1 MCPECLSDN
10 VETWEYDYGV
20 CPQTGY
26 HDAGERFK
34 CHDCG
39 ATGDADDLVL
49 REGEDSSEP
58 SKERAPEE
66 MSEPCT
72 SWSVGSLPAAGGGG

>member
-1 MCPECLSDN
+1 MCPDCLSDN

-49 REGEDSSEP
+49 RDDEDSIEP
-58 SKERAPEE
+58 RTHEHR
-66 MSEPCT
+66 CT
-72 SWSVGSLPAAGGGG
+72 SRSVGSFPALSGGG

>member
-26 HDAGERFK
+26 HDTGERFK

-49 REGEDSSEP
+49 PNDEAACTSASVGSSEP
-58 SKERAPEE
+58 P
-66 MSEPCT
+66 
-72 SWSVGSLPAAGGGG
+72 AGGG

>member
-10 VETWEYDYGV
+10 VETWPYDFGR
-20 CPQTGY
+20 CRETGY

-39 ATGDADDLVL
+39 ATGDASDLVY
-49 REGEDSSEP
+49 REESSSQE
-58 SKERAPEE
+58 
-66 MSEPCT
+66 
-72 SWSVGSLPAAGGGG
+72 AGVNHKS